1 MYVHILRRVTYTLV
15 KRPVVPM
22 VVREE
27 LLFDTQTNNETKREI
42 KERREYNPIPE
53 EFRVYFDCVECPGS
67 TVEYTR
73 KVFF

>member
-1 MYVHILRRVTYTLV
+1 MFNAIRRVTYTLV
-15 KRPVVPM
+15 RRPLIPM
-22 VVREE
+22 AVCEE
-27 LLFDTQTNNETKREI
+27 LLFETQINETKREI